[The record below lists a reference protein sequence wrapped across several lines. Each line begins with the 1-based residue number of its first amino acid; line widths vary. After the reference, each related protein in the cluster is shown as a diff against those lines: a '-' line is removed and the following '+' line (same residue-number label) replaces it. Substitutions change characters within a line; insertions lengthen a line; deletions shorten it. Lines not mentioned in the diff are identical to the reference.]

1 MDTDELST
9 QAYNAIIIAAENFN
23 PNLTL
28 QFGLLSYQ
36 CENESD
42 YLQKAI
48 ELIKEWSEDVEDS
61 IEEIFFDVEHPTEQE
76 FKKVLLEIKNNI
88 RKVLEIPLKER
99 TYDF

>member
-9 QAYNAIIIAAENFN
+9 QAYNAVMITAEKFN
-23 PNLTL
+23 HNLTL

-36 CENESD
+36 CKNESD

-48 ELIKEWSEDVEDS
+48 ELIKEWSDDVEDS

-76 FKKVLLEIKNNI
+76 FKKVLLDIKNDI
-88 RKVLEIPLKER
+88 SKVLEIPLKER
-99 TYDF
+99 TYEF